1 MSWIVRLMKSSLG
14 AKYVMAIT
22 GLGLF
27 LFLIGHVAGNLL
39 LYVGQSAM
47 NEYAAGLRKLPYGLL
62 WVARLGLLVA
72 FGLHIYT
79 AYYLTLK
86 NRAARPVPYQNKA
99 YMKASTASRSMA
111 LTGTAVFLFLLYHLA
126 HYTFRIVNNT
136 GEQIDPA
143 GLPDVYAMVVQGFQ
157 QPLISIIYIAAMLVL
172 GFHLHHGVSSAFQSL
187 GLNHNKYNPMF
198 RKGFPAISWV
208 VVLAGAS
215 IPLAVLSGFIK

>member
-62 WVARLGLLVA
+62 WIARLGLLVA
-72 FGLHIYT
+72 FGLHIYM
-79 AYYLTLK
+79 AYYLTVT

-99 YMKASTASRSMA
+99 FMKASYASRTMPM
-111 LTGTAVFLFLLYHLA
+111 TGTFVLLFLLYHLA

-136 GEQIDPA
+136 GELVDPA
-143 GLPDVYAMVVQGFQ
+143 GLHDVYTMVVQGFQ
-157 QPLISIIYIAAMLVL
+157 QPLISLFYILAMLVL
-172 GFHLHHGVSSAFQSL
+172 GFHLHHGLSSAFQSL
-187 GLNHNKYNPMF
+187 GLNHKKYNPLF
-198 RKGFPAISWV
+198 RKGFPALGWV